1 MEYRRLG
8 RSGLLVSDI
17 SLGTMTFG
25 NQVGEADSHRM
36 MDAAFEGGVTLFDS
50 AEMYAVPPAPET
62 QGESERILG
71 TWLKTK
77 PRDQVVVAT
86 KVSGPNGGA
95 MGGIIPHIRGGMNA
109 LDWRNI
115 QTAVESSLDR
125 LGVDYIDLYQ
135 SHWPDRV
142 VPMEAQLEA
151 FDRLIEQG
159 KIRYAGVSN
168 EGPWGLTRLTALAE
182 QTGLPRM
189 VSVQNVYHLLKRV
202 HEEGMAEALRQED
215 IGMIAYSPIAM
226 GVLTGK
232 YSGGA
237 MPKNTRMDIFPDRFR
252 QRYLAP
258 MAVKAADAYVSIAQA
273 AGLDPAVLALA
284 WVRSRPTVTTALA
297 GVTKPRHVEAM
308 LEAAEVTLCEE
319 TIGKIEEVHRE
330 IRNPVI

>member
-36 MDAAFEGGVTLFDS
+36 MDAAFDGGVTLFDS
-50 AEMYAVPPAPET
+50 AEMYAAPPAPET

-71 TWLKTK
+71 TWLKAK
-77 PRDQVVVAT
+77 PRDKVVIAT

-95 MGGIIPHIRGGMNA
+95 MGGIIPHIRGGANA
-109 LDWRNI
+109 LDRHNI
-115 QTAVESSLDR
+115 QAAAEESLKR

-142 VPMEAQLEA
+142 VPMEEQLEA

-168 EGPWGLTRLTALAE
+168 ETPWGLTRLTALAE
-182 QTGLPRM
+182 ATGLPRM

-202 HEEGMAEALRQED
+202 HEEGMAEVLKQER

-232 YSGGA
+232 YSSGV
-237 MPKNTRMDIFPDRFR
+237 MPKGARMSIFPDRFR
-252 QRYLAP
+252 NRYLAP
-258 MAVKAADAYVSIAQA
+258 MVVKAADAYVTIAQA
-273 AGLDPAVLALA
+273 AGLDPAVMAMA
-284 WVRSRPTVTTALA
+284 WVRTRPTVTTALA
-297 GVTKPRHVEAM
+297 GVTKPGHVEAM
-308 LEAAEVTLCEE
+308 LKAAETTLPEDVL
-319 TIGKIEEVHRE
+319 TKIEEVHRE
-330 IRNPVI
+330 IRNPVV